1 MISELSKRILTSFVL
16 SCISLFCIFKGSY
29 LFIIFIFFIF
39 CISLFEWINLCK
51 NKILL
56 VFGLIFLI
64 FSIVS
69 SVIMR
74 FESFSFF
81 LFVIL
86 ISIFSDIGGYI
97 FGKIFKGPKLTRIS
111 PNKTYSGVFGNYCLS
126 ICVVMIY
133 IFFIDNLFLSNLN
146 INFQEVLLI
155 TFIISTI
162 NQFGDLLISF
172 FKRLNN
178 LKHTGKI
185 LPGHGG
191 LLDRIDGM
199 IFAIPFSYLIHL
211 LFL

>member
-1 MISELSKRILTSFVL
+1 
-16 SCISLFCIFKGSY
+16 
-29 LFIIFIFFIF
+29 
-39 CISLFEWINLCK
+39 
-51 NKILL
+51 
-56 VFGLIFLI
+56 LI

-86 ISIFSDIGGYI
+86 VSIFSDIGGYI

-111 PNKTYSGVFGNYCLS
+111 PNKTYSGVFGSYCLS